1 MNITDLIPW
10 RSKSR
15 LPVRRE
21 DDEIRSF
28 TPAGIRPAPM
38 PFDRM
43 FEEFFGRSTLF
54 PFSDVWDETWRGFTP
69 SLDVT
74 ETDAEIR
81 VTAEIPGINEDEI
94 DISMSNNRLSIK
106 GEKRAEH
113 EEKGRNYHRVERSYG
128 SFNRTVPLPPGVVD
142 ADKVKAT
149 YKNGVLTI
157 TLPKLPEV
165 QQSVKRITV
174 N

>member
-10 RSKSR
+10 RPKSR

-21 DDEIRSF
+21 DDETRSF
-28 TPAGIRPAPM
+28 APAPM

-43 FEEFFGRSTLF
+43 FEEFFGRSTLS
-54 PFSDVWDETWRGFTP
+54 PFSDFFGETWRGFSP
-69 SLDVT
+69 SLDLT

-81 VTAEIPGINEDEI
+81 VTAELPGIDDKEI
-94 DISMSNNRLSIK
+94 DISLSGNRLTIK

-113 EEKGRNYHRVERSYG
+113 EEKGRNYHCIERSYG
-128 SFNRTVPLPPGVVD
+128 SFKRTVPLPQGRVD
-142 ADKVKAT
+142 ADKVEAT

-165 QQSVKRITV
+165 QQSVKRITI

>member
-1 MNITDLIPW
+1 MNITDLIHW

-21 DDEIRSF
+21 TDETRSF
-28 TPAGIRPAPM
+28 TPAPM
-38 PFDRM
+38 SFDRM

-54 PFSDVWDETWRGFTP
+54 PFSDVWGETWRGFSP
-69 SLDVT
+69 SQDIT
-74 ETDAEIR
+74 ETEAEIR
-81 VTAEIPGINEDEI
+81 VTAELPGIDESEI
-94 DISMSNNRLSIK
+94 DISLSGNRLSIK

-113 EEKGRNYHRVERSYG
+113 EEKGRNYHRIERSCG
-128 SFNRTVPLPPGVVD
+128 RFNRTVLLPQGVVD
-142 ADKVKAT
+142 ADKVAAT

-157 TLPKLPEV
+157 TLPKLSEV

>member
-21 DDEIRSF
+21 TDETRSF
-28 TPAGIRPAPM
+28 TPAPM
-38 PFDRM
+38 SFDRM

-54 PFSDVWDETWRGFTP
+54 PFSDVWDETWRGFSP
-69 SLDVT
+69 SLDIT
-74 ETDAEIR
+74 ETEAEIR
-81 VTAEIPGINEDEI
+81 VTAELPGIDESEI
-94 DISMSNNRLSIK
+94 DISLSGNRLSIK

-113 EEKGRNYHRVERSYG
+113 EEKGRNYHRIERSCG
-128 SFNRTVPLPPGVVD
+128 RFNRTVLLPQGVVD
-142 ADKVKAT
+142 ADKVAAT

-157 TLPKLPEV
+157 TLPKLSEV